1 MKFYSIDP
9 NVDVVET
16 PVEEQGRLIRHLH
29 LAKGKQIPEHS
40 ADALVTVVCLEGKVD
55 FTALGETVQLIPG
68 SFLTMEPNE
77 LHIIWRRREPC
88 FSDPAVVLSVIY
100 SNRSSF
106 NINSRNFPIS

>member
-16 PVEEQGRLIRHLH
+16 PVEEQGRLILHLH

-77 LHIIWRRREPC
+77 LHSLYGVEE
-88 FSDPAVVLSVIY
+88 SHVLVIQQLLY
-100 SNRSSF
+100 
-106 NINSRNFPIS
+106 P

>member
-55 FTALGETVQLIPG
+55 FTANTVAK
-68 SFLTMEPNE
+68 NE
-77 LHIIWRRREPC
+77 
-88 FSDPAVVLSVIY
+88 
-100 SNRSSF
+100 NGF
-106 NINSRNFPIS
+106 NIELSYCEVLKITA

>member
-40 ADALVTVVCLEGKVD
+40 ADALVTVVCLEG
-55 FTALGETVQLIPG
+55 FYCL
-68 SFLTMEPNE
+68 
-77 LHIIWRRREPC
+77 RRNC
-88 FSDPAVVLSVIY
+88 TIGAGKFSDNGAE
-100 SNRSSF
+100 
-106 NINSRNFPIS
+106 

>member
-40 ADALVTVVCLEGKVD
+40 ADALSTLTQGVFLFLE
-55 FTALGETVQLIPG
+55 F
-68 SFLTMEPNE
+68 F
-77 LHIIWRRREPC
+77 
-88 FSDPAVVLSVIY
+88 Y
-100 SNRSSF
+100 SIF
-106 NINSRNFPIS
+106 QGGFVANFML